1 MKWLIRISK
10 RRVPAQDVQK
20 SDISDVNDL
29 VGVPAEIP
37 ARAIA
42 EMREKGMDAG
52 VCLLLSRLVLN
63 LAVFHVDR
71 VERVYGD
78 LPELWATSWNLE
90 TKRKIVAYIDK
101 HNRSDDQRR
110 RPRNSTF
117 HGVSISRLGRSLTY
131 KREFYLFGR
140 ATDSRTL
147 RRTRVGHCAVRAG
160 DP

>member
-1 MKWLIRISK
+1 M
-10 RRVPAQDVQK
+10 K

-37 ARAIA
+37 ARAVA

-78 LPELWATSWNLE
+78 LPELWSTSWNLE

-101 HNRSDDQRR
+101 YNRRDDQRR

-117 HGVSISRLGRSLTY
+117 HGVRYLASDGSSTY

-147 RRTRVGHCAVRAG
+147 RKNSRRHCVVRAG